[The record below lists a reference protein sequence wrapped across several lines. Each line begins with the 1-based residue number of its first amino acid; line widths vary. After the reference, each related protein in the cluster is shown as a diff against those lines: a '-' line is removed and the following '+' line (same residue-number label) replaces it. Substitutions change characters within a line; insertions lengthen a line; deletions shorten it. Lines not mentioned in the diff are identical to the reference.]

1 MGIQLV
7 AVLFIFAWTFTIM
20 GCYFFFLNT
29 MGWFRIDPLEEEV
42 GMDLSR
48 HKGSAYNMETGSA
61 KPEDILKL
69 ENSRHGRTG
78 SIKHLNAENADAAG
92 DGDDAKEEVSA

>member
-42 GMDLSR
+42 GMDISR
-48 HKGSAYNMETGSA
+48 KFFRF
-61 KPEDILKL
+61 IRRVL
-69 ENSRHGRTG
+69 RIR
-78 SIKHLNAENADAAG
+78 I
-92 DGDDAKEEVSA
+92 

>member
-1 MGIQLV
+1 
-7 AVLFIFAWTFTIM
+7 M

-48 HKGSAYNMETGSA
+48 HKGSAYNITTA
-61 KPEDILKL
+61 KPEDVVKL
-69 ENSRHGRTG
+69 ESSRHGPTVN
-78 SIKHLNAENADAAG
+78 IKKLNEDAVAAADAAG
-92 DGDDAKEEVSA
+92 DGDGAKEEVSA